1 MRSRIGIL
9 IGWMLVTLTAIGVTS
24 AAVGSVRANVTDSAS
39 LAFRVQGDEPAPER
53 DIQAT
58 FDSVTSSTT
67 VADPDLETFNP
78 TTSSTEAA
86 ETEPPV
92 STTTVKV
99 TTAPSQPATTNPP
112 PPASSTTTTTTP
124 NSKTVVKTYTVVGGT
139 VTVEGSKDRVT
150 LLGAVPKP
158 GFSAKEEERSDP
170 QKVVVKF
177 ESSSHT
183 SKIVIEWR
191 NGKLVEHV
199 DEEND

>member
-24 AAVGSVRANVTDSAS
+24 AAVGSVRANVMDSAS
-39 LAFRVQGDEPAPER
+39 LAFRVQGDESAPKR

-58 FDSVTSSTT
+58 FDPVTSSTT
-67 VADPDLETFNP
+67 VADPDLKTFHP
-78 TTSSTEAA
+78 PTSSTEAT
-86 ETEPPV
+86 ETEPTV
-92 STTTVKV
+92 STTTTVRV
-99 TTAPSQPATTNPP
+99 ATAPSQPATT
-112 PPASSTTTTTTP
+112 SSTTTTTTP
-124 NSKTVVKTYTVVGGT
+124 GSKTVVKTYTVVGGT

-150 LLGAVPKP
+150 LLGAVPNP

-170 QKVVVKF
+170 QKVGVKF

-183 SKIVIEWR
+183 SKIDIEWR
-191 NGKLVEHV
+191 NGQLVEHV